1 MPAKI
6 TRLTLNYRS
15 CPPQS
20 DGSRPN
26 IASVYIL
33 QSPTANP
40 GQIPPLVRVAY
51 AYEYALNTLKYAGTV
66 LAQAMES

>member
-1 MPAKI
+1 LGAIWRIPA
-6 TRLTLNYRS
+6 
-15 CPPQS
+15 
-20 DGSRPN
+20 
-26 IASVYIL
+26 YIL